1 MKKTM
6 KKLMVLIMTMM
17 MGMSLVACGGADK
30 QPAIDA
36 FNKTSTSFNE
46 VANIIN
52 ENPQAYDQ
60 DLVDTMVDMA
70 IWFSLLEM
78 LFILSVSSRSS
89 GISNFTTY
97 PSITILRI

>member
-6 KKLMVLIMTMM
+6 KKLMQIIMTMI

-60 DLVDTMVDMA
+60 DLVDTMVEMGGVLNEH
-70 IWFSLLEM
+70 IKSLECDYDVVEDKLQ
-78 LFILSVSSRSS
+78 
-89 GISNFTTY
+89 
-97 PSITILRI
+97 